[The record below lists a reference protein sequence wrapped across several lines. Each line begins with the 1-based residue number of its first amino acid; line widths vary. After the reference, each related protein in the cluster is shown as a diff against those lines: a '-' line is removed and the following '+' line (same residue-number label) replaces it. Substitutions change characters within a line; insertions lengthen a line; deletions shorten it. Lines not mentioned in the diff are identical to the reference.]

1 MMRPATGEH
10 FASGQ
15 ETSADRRTAWW
26 AREAFRNPTNYRNS
40 QLSGKLTG
48 NSSASRSSKAIFLL
62 KMTNNHSHLRG
73 IFPLRQTGNFSVAS
87 GKHFLETGAF
97 LTLEVLFREF
107 TKLVGNGTKKP

>member
-1 MMRPATGEH
+1 V
-10 FASGQ
+10 
-15 ETSADRRTAWW
+15 ADAV
-26 AREAFRNPTNYRNS
+26 AIEPV
-40 QLSGKLTG
+40 
-48 NSSASRSSKAIFLL
+48 SASKFPAIREINREFLRFQKLQGYFLL